1 MTTVLLGPQRFRQTA
16 GTVAD
21 SLAPDGPVAT
31 ITAGWRDREKND
43 AELGEVMGGRARNL
57 HLFTRLGHVV
67 RHDPTFAAA
76 ASTYNR
82 SVDEAN
88 KLYKVRLSH
97 AMDAV
102 YATMRRTARQD
113 LIDSAL
119 RAGVQ
124 SVQDIDSWYA
134 WLTKELEDELR
145 ADGRVD
151 SSDIIA
157 THRGEI
163 AEILS
168 GSALLAIAGGHVSF
182 LMRCLQLFEVFPSPD
197 LPVVGWSAGAMVLT
211 DHIVLYHDKGPAGV
225 QPAEVWD
232 RGLGRV
238 PRVVALP
245 HARWRL
251 ARRLRLQHRPRPPLR
266 PARVLLLDDGRTR
279 VCLTAPS
286 RRPAPSPQGT
296 IATIED
302 EVRPTTGAMMEVDQ
316 PVARAAV
323 DQNGRSF
330 RTRHGS
336 RSSRATG
343 RRSSGSGTPTRSSS
357 ATGCSDCRTR
367 CA

>member
-21 SLAPDGPVAT
+21 ALAPDGPVAT
-31 ITAGWRDREKND
+31 VTAGWRDREKDD
-43 AELGEVMGGRARNL
+43 AELHEVMGGRARNL

-76 ASTYNR
+76 ASVYNR
-82 SVDEAN
+82 SIDEAN

-102 YATMRRTARQD
+102 YTILRRTARQD

-124 SVQDIDSWYA
+124 SVQDIDAWYV
-134 WLTKELEDELR
+134 WLTAELEDELR
-145 ADGRVD
+145 SVGQVD
-151 SSDIIA
+151 SSDVIA
-157 THRGEI
+157 GHRGEV
-163 AEILS
+163 AEILDS
-168 GSALLAIAGGHVSF
+168 SALLAIAGGHVSF
-182 LMRCLQLFEVFPSPD
+182 LMRCLRLFEAFPSPD

-238 PRVVALP
+238 PRVIAMP
-245 HARWRL
+245 HARRRL
-251 ARRLRLQHRPRPPLR
+251 ALDDVHRNLVLAHRFA
-266 PARVLLLDDGRTR
+266 PARVLLLDDGMQVRIGDDGSLPAEAR
-279 VCLTAPS
+279 VVTAE
-286 RRPAPSPQGT
+286 GT

-302 EVRPTTGAMMEVDQ
+302 EA
-316 PVARAAV
+316 
-323 DQNGRSF
+323 
-330 RTRHGS
+330 
-336 RSSRATG
+336 
-343 RRSSGSGTPTRSSS
+343 S
-357 ATGCSDCRTR
+357 ASEDC
-367 CA
+367 AS

>member
-245 HARWRL
+245 HARRRL
-251 ARRLRLQHRPRPPLR
+251 ALDDQDRNIVLAHRFA
-266 PARVLLLDDGRTR
+266 PARVLLLDDGMHVR
-279 VCLTAPS
+279 VGPDGALPGEARVVTA
-286 RRPAPSPQGT
+286 QGT

-302 EVRPTTGAMMEVDQ
+302 E
-316 PVARAAV
+316 AAT
-323 DQNGRSF
+323 DGDD
-330 RTRHGS
+330 GS
-336 RSSRATG
+336 DG
-343 RRSSGSGTPTRSSS
+343 
-357 ATGCSDCRTR
+357 
-367 CA
+367 